1 MTRVVAIDDEPLAL
15 QLVKG
20 YVEKTPTLELAGAF
34 DNPVDAVAFIQSSDV
49 DLVLLDIQMPDLTG
63 TELAKVIA
71 GGPKVI
77 FTTAYEKYA
86 LEGFRL
92 DAVDYL
98 LKPFSYAEFLKAV
111 QKAERLLAA
120 ERNQLSAAERNQ
132 LPALEVNNDFLF
144 IKSESRIRRIN
155 FSEIHYIEGLK
166 DYVKIWL
173 KDEKKPVLSLSTLKA
188 LESRLPGDRFM
199 RVHRS
204 FIVNLDTVKVIER
217 GRIVFGEVRIPVTE
231 QYIENFRKFLDRN
244 FV

>member
-20 YVEKTPTLELAGAF
+20 YIEKTPTLELAGAF
-34 DNPVDAVAFIQSSDV
+34 DNPVEAVAFIRSADV

-63 TELAKVIA
+63 TELARVIA

-98 LKPFSYAEFLKAV
+98 LKPFSYAEFLRAV
-111 QKAERLLAA
+111 RKAERLI
-120 ERNQLSAAERNQ
+120 ETESSQ
-132 LPALEVNNDFLF
+132 LPSLEVSNDFLF
-144 IKSESRIRRIN
+144 VKSESRLRRIN

-173 KDEKKPVLSLSTLKA
+173 KDERKPVLSLSTLKA

-204 FIVNLDTVKVIER
+204 FIVNLETVRIIER
-217 GRIVFGEVRIPVTE
+217 GRIVFGEVRIPVTD
-231 QYIENFRKFLDRN
+231 QYRDNFQKFLDRN
-244 FV
+244 FI

>member
-20 YVEKTPTLELAGAF
+20 YIEKTPSLELAGAF
-34 DNPVDAVAFIQSSDV
+34 DNPIEAAAFIQSGDV

-63 TELAKVIA
+63 TELARVIA

-111 QKAERLLAA
+111 QKAEKLV
-120 ERNQLSAAERNQ
+120 AAERNQ
-132 LPALEVNNDFLF
+132 LPSLEVSNNFLF

-173 KDEKKPVLSLSTLKA
+173 INEKKPVLSFSTLKA

-204 FIVNLDTVKVIER
+204 FIVNLETVKVIER

-231 QYIENFRKFLDRN
+231 QYNENFRKFLDRN
-244 FV
+244 FI

>member
-1 MTRVVAIDDEPLAL
+1 MFMTRVVAIDDEPLAL

-20 YVEKTPTLELAGAF
+20 YVEKTPTLELAGTF
-34 DNPVDAVAFIQSSDV
+34 DNPVDAVAFIQSAEV

-63 TELAKVIA
+63 TELARVIA

-111 QKAERLLAA
+111 QKAEKLIAA
-120 ERNQLSAAERNQ
+120 ERSQ

-144 IKSESRIRRIN
+144 IRSESRIRRIN

-173 KDEKKPVLSLSTLKA
+173 KDERKPVLSLSTLKA

-204 FIVNLDTVKVIER
+204 YIVNLETVKVIER

-231 QYIENFRKFLDRN
+231 QYIDNFRRFLDRN
-244 FV
+244 FI

>member
-20 YVEKTPTLELAGAF
+20 YVEKTPTLELAGTF